1 MGMGEDAGV
10 DEVQAARDLL
20 ARFLAGRGE
29 RTLQAYSTD
38 LEDFARFVGVDAAA
52 AVAQLLSDRPGAGRR
67 LVLEYVVAL
76 RYLGRAPATIDRRL
90 STLRALTRLA
100 RESGRTTWSFEAP
113 DDDEVAAAL
122 ESRGSGDV
130 PYLLPRHASEV
141 DRLDVQH
148 FALRETIGGNHVA
161 PIGPL
166 RRALDVGCGT
176 GQWAFELC
184 QRHPD
189 ALVVGLDLIPSKTP
203 QPAGYRWVKAN
214 LLHGLPFAGDQFDF
228 VYQRLLLVGVPLAS
242 WPEAVAELVRVTRP
256 GGWVELVEPIFGVRD
271 AGPAVGR
278 FNELAYAIA
287 AGKGFDVG
295 RVVYDSL
302 DGYLRDA
309 GLEDVTR
316 QETSLP
322 IGTWGGRVG
331 SFLATDMRA
340 TQTRFS
346 AVLQARLGISEEECR
361 DLVQRAQAECEQR
374 HMSCMFAIAYGR
386 KPERG

>member
-1 MGMGEDAGV
+1 
-10 DEVQAARDLL
+10 
-20 ARFLAGRGE
+20 
-29 RTLQAYSTD
+29 
-38 LEDFARFVGVDAAA
+38 
-52 AVAQLLSDRPGAGRR
+52 
-67 LVLEYVVAL
+67 
-76 RYLGRAPATIDRRL
+76 
-90 STLRALTRLA
+90 
-100 RESGRTTWSFEAP
+100 
-113 DDDEVAAAL
+113 
-122 ESRGSGDV
+122 
-130 PYLLPRHASEV
+130 
-141 DRLDVQH
+141 
-148 FALRETIGGNHVA
+148 
-161 PIGPL
+161 
-166 RRALDVGCGT
+166 
-176 GQWAFELC
+176 
-184 QRHPD
+184 
-189 ALVVGLDLIPSKTP
+189 
-203 QPAGYRWVKAN
+203 
-214 LLHGLPFAGDQFDF
+214 
-228 VYQRLLLVGVPLAS
+228 
-242 WPEAVAELVRVTRP
+242 
-256 GGWVELVEPIFGVRD
+256 
-271 AGPAVGR
+271 VGR

-346 AVLQARLGISEEECR
+346 AVLQAQLGISEEECR